1 MEFLHPTD
9 NPVASAAGNEAARL
23 VPDKPVI
30 ETFWPDMSLDLSR
43 TALVLV
49 DPQRAFLDPGGML
62 WPAVANNVLENKVV
76 EHLEWLAEAA
86 AHTGMMRFVC
96 PHHHDHD
103 RAAGIGVGR
112 VAGWAGAVRPAAAS
126 GRDGDI
132 MPQLQPFLDDD
143 KVVVTGSHRL
153 GGLANRELLQELRSH
168 RIEHVILAGMCANLC
183 LEGHLRELV
192 EHSFEVAVVRDAT
205 AGITID
211 GIDGQ
216 AAALS
221 SFRLLAHAVWDTREA
236 ILRMYGKDRWSAA
249 PVSCKPHAHR
259 R

>member
-1 MEFLHPTD
+1 MEFLYPTD
-9 NPVASAAGNEAARL
+9 HPVESAAGSEAPHFEPGEAA
-23 VPDKPVI
+23 I

-49 DPQRAFLDPGGML
+49 DPQRAFLHPGGML
-62 WPAVANNVLENKVV
+62 WPAVGDNVVANKVV
-76 EHLEWLAEAA
+76 EHLEWLVEAA

-96 PHHHDHD
+96 PHHHGHD
-103 RAAGIGVGR
+103 REAGIGVGR
-112 VAGWAGAVRPAAAS
+112 VAGWAGAVRATPAT
-126 GRDGDI
+126 GEDGDI
-132 MPQLQPFLDDD
+132 MPELLPFLEDD

-153 GGLANRELLQELRSH
+153 GGLANRELLQELRSR

-192 EHSFEVAVVRDAT
+192 EHNFEVAVVRDAT
-205 AGITID
+205 AGIAVD

-216 AAALS
+216 AAALT

-236 ILRMYGKDRWSAA
+236 ILRMYGKDR
-249 PVSCKPHAHR
+249 
-259 R
+259 

>member
-1 MEFLHPTD
+1 MEFLQPNHLPME
-9 NPVASAAGNEAARL
+9 PSAGKVEAYAAPA
-23 VPDKPVI
+23 VHAM

-62 WPAVANNVLENKVV
+62 WPAVADNVLSNKVV
-76 EHLEWLAEAA
+76 EHLEWLTEAA

-112 VAGWAGAVRPAAAS
+112 VAGWAGAVRPTAAS

-132 MPQLQPFLDDD
+132 MPQLLPFLEDD

-205 AGITID
+205 AGIAVD

-236 ILRMYGKDRWSAA
+236 ILRMYGKDR
-249 PVSCKPHAHR
+249 
-259 R
+259 